1 MPIKTALADRSI
13 EYQEN
18 FPTSKISSVKA
29 GGNAEIAIFPTNITQ
44 LTVVVDICLKQGIPY
59 KIIGGCTNTC
69 FSDRGFNGAI
79 IWTGRLRS
87 FSLIGSTLNVECGI
101 SLAAIQRT
109 LLNDSVAFVP
119 DLFGIPGRVGGA
131 LRNNAGA
138 FLDEISNGFLC
149 GEFFDTE
156 TRKTI
161 KLEKSDLDFS
171 YRHSL
176 IGNDLI
182 FLSGTFKV
190 TLSDK
195 ESIKKIHSD
204 TLAKRIANHPKEPSL
219 GSFFKRTENGIPAS
233 KLIDEAG
240 LKGYRLGGAAI
251 SDKHAGFIVNR
262 GDATVSDIEK
272 LALYTESK
280 IKDRYGIILER
291 EAEIVL
297 PREF

>member
-18 FPTSKISSVKA
+18 FPTSKISSIKA
-29 GGNAEIAIFPTNITQ
+29 GGNTKIAIFPTDIAQ
-44 LTVVVDICLKQGIPY
+44 LTAAVDICLMLRIPY

-69 FSDRGFNGAI
+69 FSDLGFNGAVI
-79 IWTGRLRS
+79 FTGRIKV
-87 FSLIGSTLNVECGI
+87 FSLSGSVLTLECGI

-109 LLNDSVAFVP
+109 LTEDSVAFAP
-119 DLFGIPGRVGGA
+119 DLFGIPGTVGGA

-138 FLDEISNGFLC
+138 FLDEISNSFLY

-161 KLEKSDLDFS
+161 KLDRSDLQFS

-182 FLSGTFKV
+182 FLSGSFKV

-195 ESIKKIHSD
+195 GSIKKIHSD

-233 KLIDEAG
+233 KLIDKAG

-251 SDKHAGFIVNR
+251 SDKHAGFIVNL
-262 GDATVSDIEK
+262 GNATVCDIER